1 MIIFYF
7 IYISPMKKI
16 HTVFVQKTCSF
27 YLYIFCMAI
36 PYKKHAEKVP
46 ENETRKTVH
55 LQYKNTMINTVHL
68 KYKRFIYL
76 IFQNYTFI
84 KQ

>member
-1 MIIFYF
+1 
-7 IYISPMKKI
+7 MKTI
-16 HTVFVQKTCSF
+16 QR
-27 YLYIFCMAI
+27 A
-36 PYKKHAEKVP
+36 
-46 ENETRKTVH
+46 RQKTVH